1 MAIENCHYFINYSFG
16 YVLRNFVT
24 NELRYFHASGGTDR
38 VLLSSRLFS
47 RTEVLMEFLLSIFD
61 DDYFHSTHKP
71 NSGWCFVE
79 VTNITF
85 FFTKRIN
92 CSIGCGQNLANFV
105 MDNPG
110 VHALIRNKNTGKM
123 YDDNLCLFRCLALH
137 RGNKF
142 SALEKETLNLFRC
155 CCDYFQISLTNFS
168 GVTLAELDQIENLF
182 HCNIMVY
189 YLEEK
194 NASTTAKL
202 LLRSKKIIQR
212 LCMLIFL
219 RIILVI
225 FEIFFYIPKR
235 LCVRSVVNVGLLN
248 GTCSVTK
255 KPATH

>member
-1 MAIENCHYFINYSFG
+1 MQNRFNFSLTNTSFQSRLKNIYEKIVAIKNCHYLINYSFG
-16 YVLRNFVT
+16 YILRNFVT

-38 VLLSSRLFS
+38 VLLSSRLIS
-47 RTEVLMEFLLSIFD
+47 RTEELMRFLLSISD
-61 DDYFHSTHKP
+61 DDLFHNTRKP
-71 NSGWCFVE
+71 DSQWVVDK

-92 CSIGCGQNLANFV
+92 CPIGCGQNLANFV

-137 RGNKF
+137 RGNKI

-155 CCDYFQISLTNFS
+155 YCNYFQISPTNFS
-168 GVTLAELDQIENLF
+168 GVTLAKLDQIENLF

-202 LLRSKKIIQR
+202 LLRSKKIYSTTVYVN
-212 LCMLIFL
+212 L
-219 RIILVI
+219 
-225 FEIFFYIPKR
+225 FENHFSYI
-235 LCVRSVVNVGLLN
+235 
-248 GTCSVTK
+248 
-255 KPATH
+255 